1 MVELELILCPKELFT
16 CACAVQPYKVIKT
29 VIFLVLSLEQH
40 RERCLNYLKFTFS
53 LRKNLT
59 ILMHIEDVAN

>member
-29 VIFLVLSLEQH
+29 VIFVSIELGAASRAMLELLKVYFFFEKQFNYFDAH
-40 RERCLNYLKFTFS
+40 RRCC
-53 LRKNLT
+53 
-59 ILMHIEDVAN
+59 